1 MKPEEQF
8 FPQYEICKN
17 EEGKPI
23 LLGRGGFS
31 TVYEVRR
38 RETAGRH
45 YACAPS
51 GARF

>member
-23 LLGRGGFS
+23 LLGRGGFPP
-31 TVYEVRR
+31 YMRCA
-38 RETAGRH
+38 AGRLR
-45 YACAPS
+45 
-51 GARF
+51 GAIMR